1 MTVPCVTV
9 RTTTE
14 WLETLWQGANVLAPP
29 GSDIAASVV
38 RSLREEDRDYSNP
51 YGDGRASERIVRVI
65 KAWIEAGTSR

>member
-14 WLETLWQGANVLAPP
+14 WLETLWQGVNVLAPP

-38 RSLREEDRDYSNP
+38 GSLQEGDRDYSNP
-51 YGDGRASERIVRVI
+51 YGDGRASERIVRVT
-65 KAWIEAGTSR
+65 KEWLGSGTSG